1 MGLVKHIKKVS
12 FELSNLCPYAPFHKA
27 CPAHL
32 VKDPQVLPMKAI
44 FQVVNFLAKK
54 NYHGWISPFIY
65 SEPMADPRLFKILEH
80 MKEKMPNC
88 MIRILSCGYGVT
100 QDLLDELAV
109 IGITLFKIDA
119 YSKKDLERFMELK
132 SERIQR
138 IKITKGT
145 LDDRLKIYDLPKKN
159 LNWPCFA
166 PLADIN
172 IRADGTVNL
181 CCLDYENRYTFGN
194 IHQDP
199 FPKILGTMVETFQ
212 RLSHGQRFLDICSR
226 CNRQILGYKC
236 RRKHKSFEYE
246 DEF

>member
-27 CPAHL
+27 CPAHF

-44 FQVVNFLAKK
+44 FQVVDFLAEHE
-54 NYHGWISPFIY
+54 YEEWISPFIY
-65 SEPMADPRLFKILEH
+65 SEPMTDPRLFKILEY
-80 MKEKMPNC
+80 MKKWIPKC
-88 MIRILSCGYGVT
+88 KIRILSCGYGVT

-119 YSKKDLERFMELK
+119 YSKRDWERLKDLK
-132 SERIQR
+132 HPGIQR
-138 IKITKGT
+138 IKITRGS
-145 LDDRLKIYDLPKKN
+145 LDDRMKIYDLPKKN

-194 IHQDP
+194 VHQDSMP
-199 FPKILGTMVETFQ
+199 RILHDMLGTFQ
-212 RLSHGQRFLDICSR
+212 ELKEGRRFLDICSR